1 MSTPLERFA
10 FVDATHAAEVLHVS
24 QEQVVEW
31 IEEGR
36 LRSYGGKPSN
46 PFLRSADVVNL
57 LQELGIG
64 ADEPPKRT
72 KSANARVQQR
82 LTADSRWSDL
92 SEADIREWARRA
104 EPVRRQA
111 AKTTAMHAVG
121 KLQALLRALN
131 DSSDGGT

>member
-1 MSTPLERFA
+1 MSTSLERFA

-31 IEEGR
+31 IEAGR
-36 LRSYGGKPSN
+36 IQSYGGKPSN
-46 PFLRSADVVNL
+46 PFVRSADVAAIIA
-57 LQELGIG
+57 ELGID
-64 ADEPPKRT
+64 AEEPPKRT
-72 KSANARVQQR
+72 KSASARVQQR

-92 SEADIREWARRA
+92 SEADIREWVRRA

-111 AKTTAMHAVG
+111 ARTAAMHAVG

-131 DSSDGGT
+131 DPEGGP